1 MQEMVQHR
9 LQAENSGR
17 LVDGRHSSTCTQVVW
32 IFFWL
37 LILVLFAYPIAIIAA
52 LLYALLSPLSL
63 IKCSRPFT
71 DLLLGALNLP
81 LTCARN
87 VAEARQ
93 LFVM

>member
-1 MQEMVQHR
+1 MRELVQHR
-9 LQAENSGR
+9 LQADQSQG
-17 LVDGRHSSTCTQVVW
+17 LADGRHSSTCTQVVW

-37 LILVLFAYPIAIIAA
+37 LILLLVAYPIALIAG

-63 IKCSRPFT
+63 IKCSRPLT

-81 LTCARN
+81 LTCVRN
-87 VAEARQ
+87 LAEARQ